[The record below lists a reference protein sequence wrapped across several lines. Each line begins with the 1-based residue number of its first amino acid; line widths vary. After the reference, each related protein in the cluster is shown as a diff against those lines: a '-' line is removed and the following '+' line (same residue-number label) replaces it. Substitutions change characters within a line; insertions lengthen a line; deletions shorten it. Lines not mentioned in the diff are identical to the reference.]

1 MQLGSVGVLSCL
13 PTCKGACVCACE
25 QERESV
31 RNSKKRPTG
40 VGLFAHQLIVI
51 CSIPT
56 NCSNL
61 SVLFLFA
68 FCVRVSTCAHVSVHM
83 HTVSRWLCVRGQS
96 RGTVPL
102 HLRDSFN
109 LLGPLTGNTTHK
121 HALTITQRH
130 THTHA
135 RTHAR
140 APEYSFVYKC
150 IFPHEPIFCSHFQ
163 IPT

>member
-31 RNSKKRPTG
+31 RNSKERPTG
-40 VGLFAHQLIVI
+40 DGLFAHQLIVI

-121 HALTITQRH
+121 YALTITQRH
-130 THTHA
+130 THTC
-135 RTHAR
+135 THACAR
-140 APEYSFVYKC
+140 A
-150 IFPHEPIFCSHFQ
+150 
-163 IPT
+163 